1 MFDYE
6 SMRLIWWLLIGVV
19 AIAFALTEGF
29 DFGVSTLL
37 PFVGRTDVERRVI
50 INTVGATWEGNQ
62 VWLVLLGGAIF
73 AIWPSVYATLFS
85 GLYLAMMLVLF
96 ALFFRPAGFDYRSKV
111 NDPRWRNAWDWGLF
125 IGGTVPPILL
135 GVLAGNLILGLPFH
149 FDQDLRS
156 FYDGSFWALLSPF
169 ALLCGVVTLLGTTF
183 HGALFLKWRTD
194 GAVHQRASAAI
205 AILGP
210 MLLIGLIAATAW
222 VILGIDR
229 PEISQMQGY
238 DAPSNP
244 LNKTVTAVGAGWL
257 AHFLAHPLMLI
268 APAVGFAGLSLAWL
282 LGKGRAMAAAFV
294 FSSLGIAGMLFTL
307 GFGLFPFLLISSTSP
322 NSSLTLWDATS
333 SHSTLLLAF
342 WITVIFLPIVLLY
355 TRWVY
360 KILWGTISEA
370 SVTKDTHTLYYF

>member
-360 KILWGTISEA
+360 KILWGTISENT
-370 SVTKDTHTLYYF
+370 VTKNTHTLY